1 MQAGSRR
8 TNQNKAT
15 PYYINNITEPYTCCE
30 IFKADNCQNAHFTY
44 IKIHAV
50 FKFAQTLSAWN

>member
-15 PYYINNITEPYTCCE
+15 PYYINNITEPYTCSE
-30 IFKADNCQNAHFTY
+30 IIKADNCQNAYFIY
-44 IKIHAV
+44 IKIHTV